1 MTGRIMKITSLAELE
16 AIKEEGLKQLYPD
29 KIKVMVGMATCGI
42 SAGADKVF
50 QALAGHIAEGGW
62 DVVLA
67 KTGCIGFCQREPL
80 VDVVY
85 PGKVR
90 LSYQEMNPERVEELA
105 LALQEGRMLEKY
117 LLCRIDREEILI
129 EGVSRPYANPHPPEL
144 AVEIPRYEELP
155 FFRKQVKISLRNC
168 GFINPEHIEEYI
180 ARGGYRALHQA
191 LCKMTPEEVIAE
203 VKASG
208 LRGRGG
214 AGFPTGLK
222 WEFCRNPPGEK
233 KYVICNA
240 DEGDPGAFMDRGILE
255 GDPQAVIEGMIID
268 AYAMGADEGYIYCRA
283 EYPLAIERL
292 KIAIAQAEGYGL
304 LGENIFGTEFS
315 FRLKIRE
322 GAGAFVCGEETALI
336 ASIEGRVGEPQTRP
350 PFPAQSGLWGQPT
363 NINNVKTWSHI
374 APIIARG
381 AQWYGSFGT
390 EKSKG
395 TTVFSLVGKVKN
407 SGLVEVPLGITLR
420 EMIFELGG
428 GIAGDRAFKAVQTG
442 GPSGG
447 CIPPEFLDTPVDY
460 ESLAALGSIMGS
472 GGMIVMDDQ
481 DCVVN
486 VAKYFLDFTKDESC
500 GKCTPCREGTLRLME
515 MLTDISRGEGQEGDL
530 DRLARVS
537 ELIKKTSLCGLGTT
551 APNPVLSTLRYFK
564 DEYLAHIVDKQCHSQ
579 VCPRLSPSPCQ
590 SGCPA
595 GIDVPSYVALISQ
608 GRYAEALELI
618 REDNP
623 LPSVCGYVCPAP
635 CETMCRRGDADQAI
649 AIKTLKRFVA
659 DFTRQQGSSGPAAQ
673 IHRPEKV
680 AVIGSGP
687 AGMAAAYYLARE
699 GYPVTV
705 FEAMP
710 MLGGMLR
717 LGIPSFRLPRE
728 VIDFDL
734 ENIARQGV
742 TFETNTRIGVDLTLD
757 DLRKQGF
764 QAFFLGTG
772 AHQEVRL
779 GIEGEDLPGV
789 WPGVEFLRKL
799 ALGEKVSLGQR
810 VAIIG
815 GGNVATDAAR
825 SAIRL
830 GSGVT
835 VLLYRRTEKEMPAY
849 AEEVQQAKEEG
860 VDCRFLLQPLKFIGN
875 GKITGIVLQNMQL
888 GEADSSGRRRPRPVP
903 GSEWTLE
910 VDTVIKA
917 IGQIP
922 TPVEITLDGE
932 KLELTPPGNIQVHPG
947 NLSTNLPG
955 VFAGG
960 DNVTGSA
967 SVVEAVKAGKQ
978 AARSIHRYLEGEPLE
993 EKPRVPIPRMRL
1005 DPLEMP
1011 EEERAQIKPLMPK
1024 LRGAADRIRDF
1035 ALVELGLEKSQYHR
1049 EACRCLRCD
1058 LGE

>member
-1 MTGRIMKITSLAELE
+1 MKITSLAKLQG
-16 AIKEEGLKQLYPD
+16 IKKKGLRLLYPD
-29 KIKVMVGMATCGI
+29 KLKIMVGMATCGI

-50 QALAGHIAEGGW
+50 QTLAGIIAEQGW

-67 KTGCIGFCQREPL
+67 KTGCIGYCQREPL
-80 VDVVY
+80 VDVVL

-90 LSYQEMNPERVEELA
+90 LSYQEMNPDRARELA
-105 LALQEGRMLEKY
+105 AALQAGKVLPHY
-117 LLCRIDREEILI
+117 LLCRFDQEEILI
-129 EGVSRPYANPHPPEL
+129 DGVTRPYANPQPVEL
-144 AVEIPRYEELP
+144 PVEVPKYEELP
-155 FFRKQVKISLRNC
+155 FFQKQVKISLRNC
-168 GFINPEHIEEYI
+168 GFINPENIDEYI

-191 LCKMTPEEVIAE
+191 LNSMTPEQVVDE

-222 WEFCRNPPGEK
+222 WEFCRKAPGEK

-255 GDPQAVIEGMIID
+255 GDPHAVLEGMAIG
-268 AYAMGADEGYIYCRA
+268 AYAMGSDEGYIYCRA

-292 KIAIAQAEGYGL
+292 KNAIAQAEAYGL
-304 LGENIFGTEFS
+304 LGERIFGTDFS
-315 FRLKIRE
+315 FQLKIRE

-336 ASIEGRVGEPQTRP
+336 ASIEGRVGEPRPRP

-381 AQWYGSFGT
+381 ATWYTSLGT
-390 EKSKG
+390 GKG

-428 GIAGDRAFKAVQTG
+428 GIAGDRTFKAVQTG

-447 CIPPEFLDTPVDY
+447 CIPAEFLDTPVDY

-472 GGMIVMDDQ
+472 GGMIIMDNQ
-481 DCVVN
+481 DCMVN
-486 VAKYFLDFTKDESC
+486 VARYFLDFTKDESC

-515 MLTDISRGEGQEGDL
+515 MLTDITRGLGQEGDL
-530 DRLARVS
+530 DRLTWMS
-537 ELIKKTSLCGLGTT
+537 QLIKKTALCGLGAT

-579 VCPRLSPSPCQ
+579 VCVRLSPSPCQ

-595 GIDVPSYVALISQ
+595 GIDVPSYVALIGH

-635 CETMCRRGDADQAI
+635 CESKCRRGSADQAI

-659 DFTRQQGSSGPAAQ
+659 DFARQRDAGGPEAN
-673 IHRPEKV
+673 IFRPEKV

-687 AGMAAAYYLARE
+687 AGLTAAYYLARE

-710 MLGGMLR
+710 RLGGMLQV
-717 LGIPSFRLPRE
+717 GIPSFRLPRE
-728 VIDFDL
+728 VFQFDL
-734 ENIARQGV
+734 KNIARQGV
-742 TFETNTRIGVDLTLD
+742 TFQTNTRIGADLTLD
-757 DLRKQGF
+757 DLRQQGF

-779 GIEGEDLPGV
+779 GIDGEDLEGV

-835 VLLYRRTEKEMPAY
+835 VLLYRRTEMEMPAY

-860 VDCRFLLQPLKFIGN
+860 VDCRFLIQPVRFT
-875 GKITGIVLQNMQL
+875 GKRKVTGIVLQNMQL
-888 GEADSSGRRRPRPVP
+888 GKPDSSGRRRPLPVP
-903 GSEWTLE
+903 GSEWTME
-910 VDTVIKA
+910 VDTVIEA

-922 TPVEITLDGE
+922 TPVEILLDGE
-932 KLELTPPGNIQVHPG
+932 KLELTPAGNIRVHPG
-947 NLSTNLPG
+947 NFATNLPG

-978 AARSIHRYLEGEPLE
+978 AAHSIHRYLQKEPLE
-993 EKPRVPIPRMRL
+993 ERPRIPIPRMRL
-1005 DPLEMP
+1005 EPLEMAD
-1011 EEERAQIKPLMPK
+1011 EERAQLKPLMPK
-1024 LRGAADRIRDF
+1024 RRKALDRIRDF
-1035 ALVELGLEKSQYHR
+1035 ALVELNLDESQYHR

-1058 LGE
+1058 LGD

>member
-1 MTGRIMKITSLAELE
+1 MKITSLDELQSL
-16 AIKEEGLKQLYPD
+16 KEKGLQQLYPD
-29 KIKVMVGMATCGI
+29 RPKVMVGMATCGI

-50 QALAGHIAEGGW
+50 MALGGNIAERGL
-62 DVVLA
+62 DVVLT
-67 KTGCIGFCQREPL
+67 KTGCIGYCQKEPL

-90 LSYQEMNPERVEELA
+90 LTYHGMNPEKVSELVEAMSAGEILS
-105 LALQEGRMLEKY
+105 QY
-117 LLCRIDREEILI
+117 LLCRIDQEEFLI
-129 EGVSRPYANPHPPEL
+129 DGTIRPYANPHPPEL
-144 AVEIPRYEELP
+144 PVDIPRYEDLP
-155 FFRKQVKISLRNC
+155 FFKKQVKISLRNC
-168 GFINPEHIEEYI
+168 GFINPEQIEEYI
-180 ARGGYRALHQA
+180 ARGGYQA
-191 LCKMTPEEVIAE
+191 LYQVLSEMTPDHVISE

-214 AGFPTGLK
+214 AGFPTGMK
-222 WEFCRNPPGEK
+222 WEFCQKAPGEK
-233 KYVICNA
+233 KYIICNA

-255 GDPQAVIEGMIID
+255 GDPHAVLEGMAIG
-268 AYAMGADEGYIYCRA
+268 AFAMGADEAYIYCRA
-283 EYPLAIERL
+283 EYPLAIARL
-292 KIAIAQAEGYGL
+292 KIAISQAEDYGL
-304 LGENIFGTEFS
+304 LGERIFDSGFS
-315 FRLKIRE
+315 FRVKIRE

-336 ASIEGRVGEPQTRP
+336 ASIEGRVGEPRTRP

-363 NINNVKTWSHI
+363 NINNVKTWSQI

-381 AQWYGSFGT
+381 ADWYASRGT
-390 EKSKG
+390 AKSKG

-428 GIAGDRAFKAVQTG
+428 GIAGDRDFKAVQTG

-447 CIPPEFLDTPVDY
+447 CIPAEFLDTPVDY

-481 DCVVN
+481 DCMVN
-486 VAKYFLDFTKDESC
+486 VARYFLDFTKDESC

-515 MLTDISRGEGQEGDL
+515 MLTEITRGKGQVEDL
-530 DRLARVS
+530 DRLTQMS
-537 ELIKKTSLCGLGTT
+537 GLIKKTSLCGLGAT

-564 DEYLAHIVDKQCHSQ
+564 DEYLAHIVDKQCHSL
-579 VCPRLSPSPCQ
+579 VCQRLSPSPCQ

-608 GRYAEALELI
+608 KRYAEALELI
-618 REDNP
+618 RQDNP

-635 CETMCRRGDADQAI
+635 CESKCRRGAADQPI

-659 DFTRQQGSSGPAAQ
+659 DFVRQEGLLGVEAN

-687 AGMAAAYYLARE
+687 AGLAAAYYLARK

-705 FEAMP
+705 FEAGP
-710 MLGGMLR
+710 ALGGMLR
-717 LGIPSFRLPRE
+717 LGIPSFRLPRDI
-728 VIDFDL
+728 VDYDI
-734 ENIARQGV
+734 ENIARRGV
-742 TFETNTRIGVDLTLD
+742 TFQTNTRIGKDLTLD
-757 DLRKQGF
+757 DLEKQGF
-764 QAFFLGTG
+764 RAFFLGTG

-779 GIEGEDLPGV
+779 GIEGEDLEGV
-789 WPGVEFLRKL
+789 WPGVDFLRKI
-799 ALGEKVSLGQR
+799 ALGETPSLGQR

-825 SAIRL
+825 TVIRL

-835 VLLYRRTEKEMPAY
+835 VLLYRRTEMEMPAY
-849 AEEVQQAKEEG
+849 AEEVLQAKEEG
-860 VDCRFLLQPLKFIGN
+860 VDCRFLIQPIKFIGN
-875 GKITGIVLQNMQL
+875 GTVTGIVLQNMRL
-888 GEADSSGRRRPRPVP
+888 GKPDGSGRRRPIPLP
-903 GSEWTLE
+903 GSEWTME

-922 TPVEITLDGE
+922 TSVKITLNGV
-932 KLELTPPGNIQVHPG
+932 KLQLTSAGNINVHPV
-947 NLSTNLPG
+947 NLATNLPG

-978 AARSIHRYLEGEPLE
+978 AARSIHRFLQGEPLE
-993 EKPRVPIPRMRL
+993 EKPRISIPRMRL
-1005 DPLEMP
+1005 DPLEMS
-1011 EEERAQIKPLMPK
+1011 EEERAGIKPLMPK
-1024 LRGAADRIRDF
+1024 RRRAAERIRDF
-1035 ALVELGLEKSQYHR
+1035 ALVELGLDQGQYQR

-1058 LGE
+1058 LGD

>member
-1 MTGRIMKITSLAELE
+1 MKITSLQELQ
-16 AIKEEGLKQLYPD
+16 AIQEKGLQLLYPARL
-29 KIKVMVGMATCGI
+29 KIMVGMATCGI

-50 QALAGHIAEGGW
+50 QALAGNIAKKGL
-62 DVVLA
+62 DVALA
-67 KTGCIGFCQREPL
+67 KTGCIGCCQREPL
-80 VDVVY
+80 VDVIY

-90 LSYQEMNPERVEELA
+90 LSYQEMNPEKAVELA
-105 LALQEGRMLEKY
+105 EALQAGEILPKY
-117 LLCRIDREEILI
+117 LMCRMDQEEFLID
-129 EGVSRPYANPHPPEL
+129 GVTRPYANPHPPEL
-144 AVEIPRYEELP
+144 PVEIPRYQDLP
-155 FFRKQVKISLRNC
+155 FFKKQVKISLRNC
-168 GFINPEHIEEYI
+168 GFINPENIDEYI

-191 LCKMTPEEVIAE
+191 LNGMTPEQVIAQ

-222 WEFCRNPPGEK
+222 WEFCRQSPGEK
-233 KYVICNA
+233 KYIICNA

-255 GDPQAVIEGMIID
+255 GDPHAVIEGMAIG

-283 EYPLAIERL
+283 EYPLAIARL
-292 KIAIAQAEGYGL
+292 KIAIAQAEAYGL
-304 LGENIFGTEFS
+304 LGECIFGTDFS

-336 ASIEGRVGEPQTRP
+336 ASIEGRVGEPRPRP

-381 AQWYGSFGT
+381 ADWYASLGT

-407 SGLVEVPLGITLR
+407 SGLVEVPLGISLR

-428 GIAGDRAFKAVQTG
+428 GIAGDRDFKAVQTG

-447 CIPPEFLDTPVDY
+447 CIPAEFLDTPVDY

-481 DCVVN
+481 DCMVN
-486 VAKYFLDFTKDESC
+486 VARYFLDFTKDESC

-515 MLTDISRGEGQEGDL
+515 MLTDITRGEGQEGDL
-530 DRLARVS
+530 DRLTWMS
-537 ELIKKTSLCGLGTT
+537 ELIKKTALCGLGAT
-551 APNPVLSTLRYFK
+551 APNPVLSTLRYFM
-564 DEYLAHIVDKQCHSQ
+564 DEYLAHIVDKQCHSL

-595 GIDVPSYVALISQ
+595 GIDVPSYVALIGQ
-608 GRYAEALELI
+608 GRNTEALELI
-618 REDNP
+618 RRDNP
-623 LPSVCGYVCPAP
+623 LPSVCGYVCPSP
-635 CETMCRRGDADQAI
+635 CEAKCRRGAADQPI

-659 DFTRQQGSSGPAAQ
+659 DFARQQGFTGPRASIQ
-673 IHRPEKV
+673 RPEKV
-680 AVIGSGP
+680 AIIGSGP
-687 AGMAAAYYLARE
+687 AGLSAAYYLAQE

-710 MLGGMLR
+710 ALGGMLR
-717 LGIPSFRLPRE
+717 LGIPSFRLPPE
-728 VIDFDL
+728 VIHFDL

-742 TFETNTRIGVDLTLD
+742 TFQTNSRIGVDLTLD

-779 GIEGEDLPGV
+779 GIEGEDLVGV
-789 WPGVEFLRKL
+789 WPGVEFLRKM
-799 ALGEKVSLGQR
+799 ALGEKVSLGER

-825 SAIRL
+825 TAIRL

-835 VLLYRRTEKEMPAY
+835 VLLYRRTEMEMPAY
-849 AEEVQQAKEEG
+849 TEEVLQAKEEG
-860 VDCRFLLQPLKFIGN
+860 VDCRFLIQPVKFLGN
-875 GKITGIVLQNMQL
+875 GKVTGIVLQNMRL
-888 GEADSSGRRRPRPVP
+888 GKPDSSGRRRPLPVP
-903 GSEWTLE
+903 GSEWTME
-910 VDTVIKA
+910 VDSVIKA

-922 TPVEITLDGE
+922 TPLKITLDGE
-932 KLELTPPGNIQVHPG
+932 ELHLTAAGNIKVHPV
-947 NLSTNLPG
+947 NQSTNLLG

-978 AARSIHRYLEGEPLE
+978 AARSIHRYLQGKPLE

-1005 DPLEMP
+1005 APLEMP
-1011 EEERAQIKPLMPK
+1011 EEERARIKPLLP
-1024 LRGAADRIRDF
+1024 RRRRARDRIRDF
-1035 ALVELGLEKSQYHR
+1035 ALVELSLEQGQYHQ

-1058 LGE
+1058 LGD

>member
-1 MTGRIMKITSLAELE
+1 MKITSLAELQ
-16 AIKEEGLKQLYPD
+16 AIQEKGLGVLYPARL
-29 KIKVMVGMATCGI
+29 KIMVGMATCGI

-50 QALAGHIAEGGW
+50 QALAAHIAEQGL
-62 DVVLA
+62 DVALA
-67 KTGCIGFCQREPL
+67 KTGCIGYCQREPL
-80 VDVVY
+80 VDVIY

-90 LSYQEMNPERVEELA
+90 LSYQEMNPEKAGELA
-105 LALQEGRMLEKY
+105 EALKAGKILPKY
-117 LLCRIDREEILI
+117 LMCRMDQEEFLID
-129 EGVSRPYANPHPPEL
+129 GVTRPYANPHPPEL
-144 AVEIPRYEELP
+144 PVEIPRYQDLP
-155 FFRKQVKISLRNC
+155 FFKKQVKISLRNC
-168 GFINPEHIEEYI
+168 GFINPENIDEYI

-191 LCKMTPEEVIAE
+191 LNGMTPEQVIAQ

-222 WEFCRNPPGEK
+222 WEFCRQSPGDQ
-233 KYVICNA
+233 KYIICNA

-255 GDPQAVIEGMIID
+255 GDPHAVIEGMAIG
-268 AYAMGADEGYIYCRA
+268 AYAMGAGEGYIYCRA
-283 EYPLAIERL
+283 EYPLAIARL
-292 KIAIAQAEGYGL
+292 KIAIAQAEAYGL
-304 LGENIFGTEFS
+304 LGERIFGTDFS

-336 ASIEGRVGEPQTRP
+336 ASIEGRVGEPRPRP

-381 AQWYGSFGT
+381 ADWYASLGT
-390 EKSKG
+390 AKSKG

-420 EMIFELGG
+420 EMIYELGG
-428 GIAGDRAFKAVQTG
+428 GIAGDRDFKAVQTG

-447 CIPPEFLDTPVDY
+447 CIPAEFLDTPVDY

-481 DCVVN
+481 DCMVN
-486 VAKYFLDFTKDESC
+486 VARYFLDFTKDESC

-515 MLTDISRGEGQEGDL
+515 MLTDITRGEGQEGDL
-530 DRLARVS
+530 DRLTWMS
-537 ELIKKTSLCGLGTT
+537 ELIKKTALCGLGAT
-551 APNPVLSTLRYFK
+551 APNPVLSTLRYFM
-564 DEYLAHIVDKQCHSQ
+564 DEYLAHIVDKQCHSL

-595 GIDVPSYVALISQ
+595 GIDVPSYVALIGQ
-608 GRYAEALELI
+608 GRNTEALELI
-618 REDNP
+618 RQDNP
-623 LPSVCGYVCPAP
+623 LASVCGYVCPSP
-635 CETMCRRGDADQAI
+635 CEAKCRRGAADQPI

-659 DFTRQQGSSGPAAQ
+659 DFARQQDFAGPRASS
-673 IHRPEKV
+673 HRPEKV
-680 AVIGSGP
+680 AIIGSGP
-687 AGMAAAYYLARE
+687 AGLTAAYYLAQE

-710 MLGGMLR
+710 ALGGMLR
-717 LGIPSFRLPRE
+717 LGIPSFRLPPE

-742 TFETNTRIGVDLTLD
+742 TFQTNTRIGVDLTLD

-779 GIEGEDLPGV
+779 GIEGEDLAGV
-789 WPGVEFLRKL
+789 WPGVEFLRKM
-799 ALGEKVSLGQR
+799 ALGEEVSLGER

-825 SAIRL
+825 TAIRL

-835 VLLYRRTEKEMPAY
+835 VLLYRRTEMEMPAY
-849 AEEVQQAKEEG
+849 TEEVLQAKEEG
-860 VDCRFLLQPLKFIGN
+860 VDCRFLIQPVKFLGN
-875 GKITGIVLQNMQL
+875 GKVTGIVLQNMRL
-888 GEADSSGRRRPRPVP
+888 GKPDSSGRRRPLPLP
-903 GSEWTLE
+903 GSEWTME
-910 VDTVIKA
+910 VDAVIKA

-922 TPVEITLDGE
+922 TPLKITLDGE
-932 KLELTPPGNIQVHPG
+932 ELHLTAAGNIKVHPA
-947 NLSTNLPG
+947 NQSTNLPG

-978 AARSIHRYLEGEPLE
+978 AARSIHRYLQGKPLE

-1005 DPLEMP
+1005 APLEMP
-1011 EEERAQIKPLMPK
+1011 EEERARIKPLLP
-1024 LRGAADRIRDF
+1024 RRRRARDRIRDF
-1035 ALVELGLEKSQYHR
+1035 ALVELSLEQDQYYQ

-1058 LGE
+1058 LGD

>member
-1 MTGRIMKITSLAELE
+1 
-16 AIKEEGLKQLYPD
+16 
-29 KIKVMVGMATCGI
+29 
-42 SAGADKVF
+42 
-50 QALAGHIAEGGW
+50 
-62 DVVLA
+62 
-67 KTGCIGFCQREPL
+67 
-80 VDVVY
+80 
-85 PGKVR
+85 
-90 LSYQEMNPERVEELA
+90 
-105 LALQEGRMLEKY
+105 
-117 LLCRIDREEILI
+117 
-129 EGVSRPYANPHPPEL
+129 
-144 AVEIPRYEELP
+144 
-155 FFRKQVKISLRNC
+155 
-168 GFINPEHIEEYI
+168 
-180 ARGGYRALHQA
+180 
-191 LCKMTPEEVIAE
+191 
-203 VKASG
+203 
-208 LRGRGG
+208 
-214 AGFPTGLK
+214 
-222 WEFCRNPPGEK
+222 
-233 KYVICNA
+233 
-240 DEGDPGAFMDRGILE
+240 MDRGILE
-255 GDPQAVIEGMIID
+255 GDPHAVIEGMAIG

-283 EYPLAIERL
+283 EYPLAIARL
-292 KIAIAQAEGYGL
+292 KIAIAQAEAYGL
-304 LGENIFGTEFS
+304 LGPRIFGTDFS

-336 ASIEGRVGEPQTRP
+336 ASIEGRVGEPRPRP

-381 AQWYGSFGT
+381 ADWYASLGT

-420 EMIFELGG
+420 EMIYELGG
-428 GIAGDRAFKAVQTG
+428 GIAGDRDFKAVQTG

-447 CIPPEFLDTPVDY
+447 CIPAQFLDTPVDY

-481 DCVVN
+481 DCMVN
-486 VAKYFLDFTKDESC
+486 VARYFLDFTKDESC

-515 MLTDISRGEGQEGDL
+515 LLTDITRGEGQEGDL
-530 DRLARVS
+530 DRLTWMS
-537 ELIKKTSLCGLGTT
+537 ELIKKTALCGLGAT
-551 APNPVLSTLRYFK
+551 APNPVLSTLRYFM
-564 DEYLAHIVDKQCHSQ
+564 DEYLAHIVDKQCHSL

-595 GIDVPSYVALISQ
+595 GIDVPSYVALIGQ
-608 GRYAEALELI
+608 GRHTEALELI
-618 REDNP
+618 RQDNP

-635 CETMCRRGDADQAI
+635 CEAKCRRGAADQPI

-659 DFTRQQGSSGPAAQ
+659 DFARQQGFAGPGAN

-680 AVIGSGP
+680 GIIGSGP
-687 AGMAAAYYLARE
+687 AGLTAAYYLAQE

-710 MLGGMLR
+710 ALGGMLR
-717 LGIPSFRLPRE
+717 LGIPSFRLPPE

-742 TFETNTRIGVDLTLD
+742 TFQTNTRIGVDLTLD
-757 DLRKQGF
+757 DLRKQDF

-779 GIEGEDLPGV
+779 GVEGEDLPGV
-789 WPGVEFLRKL
+789 WPGVEFLRKM
-799 ALGEKVSLGQR
+799 ALGEKVSLGER

-825 SAIRL
+825 TAIRL

-835 VLLYRRTEKEMPAY
+835 VLLYRRTEMEMPAY

-860 VDCRFLLQPLKFIGN
+860 VDCQFLIQPVKFIGN
-875 GKITGIVLQNMQL
+875 GKVTGIVLQNMRL
-888 GEADSSGRRRPRPVP
+888 GKPDSSGRRRPLPVP
-903 GSEWTLE
+903 GSEWTME
-910 VDTVIKA
+910 VDSVIKA

-922 TPVEITLDGE
+922 TPLKITVDGE
-932 KLELTPPGNIQVHPG
+932 ELHLTAAGNIKVHPG
-947 NLSTNLPG
+947 NFSTNLPG

-978 AARSIHRYLEGEPLE
+978 AAQSIHLYLQGKPLE
-993 EKPRVPIPRMRL
+993 EKPRIPIPRMRL
-1005 DPLEMP
+1005 APLEMP

-1024 LRGAADRIRDF
+1024 RRRARDRIRDF
-1035 ALVELGLEKSQYHR
+1035 ALVELSLEQSQYYR

-1058 LGE
+1058 LGD

>member
-1 MTGRIMKITSLAELE
+1 MKITSLAELQ
-16 AIKEEGLKQLYPD
+16 AIQERGLRLLYPARL
-29 KIKVMVGMATCGI
+29 KIMVGMATCGI

-50 QALAGHIAEGGW
+50 QALAGHIAEQGL
-62 DVVLA
+62 DVALA
-67 KTGCIGFCQREPL
+67 KTGCIGYCQREPL
-80 VDVVY
+80 VDVIY
-85 PGKVR
+85 PGQVR
-90 LSYQEMNPERVEELA
+90 LSYQEMNPERAGELA
-105 LALQEGRMLEKY
+105 EALKAGEILPKY
-117 LLCRIDREEILI
+117 LMCRMDQEEFLID
-129 EGVSRPYANPHPPEL
+129 GVTRPYANTHPPEL
-144 AVEIPRYEELP
+144 PVEIPRYQEMP

-168 GFINPEHIEEYI
+168 GFINPENIDEYI
-180 ARGGYRALHQA
+180 ARGGYRALYQA
-191 LCKMTPEEVIAE
+191 LSGMTPEQVIAQ

-222 WEFCRNPPGEK
+222 WEFCQQSPGDQ
-233 KYVICNA
+233 KYIICNA

-255 GDPQAVIEGMIID
+255 GDPHAVIEGMVIG
-268 AYAMGADEGYIYCRA
+268 AYAMGADEGYVYCRA
-283 EYPLAIERL
+283 EYPLAIARL
-292 KIAIAQAEGYGL
+292 KIAIAQAEAYRL
-304 LGENIFGTEFS
+304 LGRRIFGTDFS

-336 ASIEGRVGEPQTRP
+336 ASIEGRVGEPRPRP

-381 AQWYGSFGT
+381 ADWYASLGT
-390 EKSKG
+390 AKSKG

-420 EMIFELGG
+420 EMIYELGG
-428 GIAGDRAFKAVQTG
+428 GIAGDRDFKAVQTG

-447 CIPPEFLDTPVDY
+447 CIPAEFLDTPVDY

-481 DCVVN
+481 DCMVN
-486 VAKYFLDFTKDESC
+486 VARYFLDFTKDESC

-515 MLTDISRGEGQEGDL
+515 MLTDITRGEGQEGDL
-530 DRLARVS
+530 DRLTWMS
-537 ELIKKTSLCGLGTT
+537 ELIKKTALCGLGAT
-551 APNPVLSTLRYFK
+551 APNPVLSTLRYFM
-564 DEYLAHIVDKQCHSQ
+564 DEYLAHIVDKQCHSL

-595 GIDVPSYVALISQ
+595 GIDVPSYVALIGQ
-608 GRYAEALELI
+608 GRHTEALELI
-618 REDNP
+618 RQDNP

-635 CETMCRRGDADQAI
+635 CEAKCRRGAADQPI

-659 DFTRQQGSSGPAAQ
+659 DFARQQDFTGPRAS

-680 AVIGSGP
+680 AIIGSGP
-687 AGMAAAYYLARE
+687 AGLTAAYYLAQE

-710 MLGGMLR
+710 ALGGMLR
-717 LGIPSFRLPRE
+717 LGIPSFRLPPE

-742 TFETNTRIGVDLTLD
+742 TFQTNTRIGVDLTLD

-779 GIEGEDLPGV
+779 EVEGEDLAGV
-789 WPGVEFLRKL
+789 WPGVEFLRKM
-799 ALGEKVSLGQR
+799 ALGEKVSLGER

-825 SAIRL
+825 TAIRL

-835 VLLYRRTEKEMPAY
+835 VLLYRRTEMEMPAY
-849 AEEVQQAKEEG
+849 TEEVLQAKEEG
-860 VDCRFLLQPLKFIGN
+860 VDCRFLIQPVKFLGN
-875 GKITGIVLQNMQL
+875 GKVTGIVLQNMRL
-888 GEADSSGRRRPRPVP
+888 GKPDSSGRRRPLPVP
-903 GSEWTLE
+903 GSEWTME
-910 VDTVIKA
+910 VDSVIKA

-922 TPVEITLDGE
+922 TPFKITLDGE
-932 KLELTPPGNIQVHPG
+932 ELHLTAAGNIKVHSG
-947 NLSTNLPG
+947 NQSTNLPG

-978 AARSIHRYLEGEPLE
+978 AARSIHRYLQGKPLE
-993 EKPRVPIPRMRL
+993 EKPRIPIPRMRL
-1005 DPLEMP
+1005 APLEMP

-1024 LRGAADRIRDF
+1024 RRRARDRIRDF
-1035 ALVELGLEKSQYHR
+1035 ALVELSLDQSQYYR

-1058 LGE
+1058 LGD

>member
-1 MTGRIMKITSLAELE
+1 MKITSLAELQ
-16 AIKEEGLKQLYPD
+16 AITEQGLRLLYPD

-50 QALAGHIAEGGW
+50 QALAGHIAERGW

-67 KTGCIGFCQREPL
+67 KTGCIGYCQREPL

-90 LSYQEMNPERVEELA
+90 LSYQEMNPEKATELA
-105 LALQEGRMLEKY
+105 EALQAGKMLEKY
-117 LLCRIDREEILI
+117 LLCRIDREEFLI
-129 EGVSRPYANPHPPEL
+129 YGTTRPYANPHPPEL
-144 AVEIPRYEELP
+144 RVEIPRYEELP
-155 FFRKQVKISLRNC
+155 FFKKQVKISLRNC
-168 GFINPEHIEEYI
+168 GFINPEHIEEYV

-191 LCKMTPEEVIAE
+191 LTGMTPEQVIAQ
-203 VKASG
+203 VKDSG

-222 WEFCRNPPGEK
+222 WEFCRKAPGEK
-233 KYVICNA
+233 KYIICNA

-255 GDPQAVIEGMIID
+255 GDPHAVIEGMAIG
-268 AYAMGADEGYIYCRA
+268 AYAMGAGEGYIYCRA
-283 EYPLAIERL
+283 EYPLAIARL
-292 KIAIAQAEGYGL
+292 KIAIAQAEAYGL
-304 LGENIFGTEFS
+304 LGERIFGTDFS

-336 ASIEGRVGEPQTRP
+336 ASIEGRVGEPRPRP

-374 APIIARG
+374 APIIARS
-381 AQWYGSFGT
+381 ADWYASMGT

-447 CIPPEFLDTPVDY
+447 CIPAEFLDTPVDY

-481 DCVVN
+481 DCMVN
-486 VAKYFLDFTKDESC
+486 VARYFLDFTGDESC
-500 GKCTPCREGTLRLME
+500 GKCTPCREGTLRLKE
-515 MLTDISRGEGQEGDL
+515 MLTDITRGEGQEEDL
-530 DRLARVS
+530 NRLTRMS
-537 ELIKKTSLCGLGTT
+537 ELIKKTALCGLGAT
-551 APNPVLSTLRYFK
+551 APNPVLSTLRYFRN
-564 DEYLAHIVDKQCHSQ
+564 EYLAHIVEKQCHSL

-595 GIDVPSYVALISQ
+595 GIDVPSYVALIGQ

-618 REDNP
+618 RQDNP

-635 CETMCRRGDADQAI
+635 CESKCRRGAADQAI

-659 DFTRQQGSSGPAAQ
+659 DFARQQGVVGPGAN

-680 AVIGSGP
+680 AIIGSGP
-687 AGMAAAYYLARE
+687 AGLAAAYYLARE

-705 FEAMP
+705 FEATP
-710 MLGGMLR
+710 ALGGMLR
-717 LGIPSFRLPRE
+717 LGIPSFRLPPE
-728 VIDFDL
+728 AIDFDL
-734 ENIARQGV
+734 KNIAHQGV
-742 TFETNTRIGVDLTLD
+742 TFQTNTRIGVDLTLD
-757 DLRKQGF
+757 DLRDQGF

-779 GIEGEDLPGV
+779 EIEGEDLPGV
-789 WPGVEFLRKL
+789 WPGVEFLRKM
-799 ALGEKVSLGQR
+799 ALGEKVSLGER

-825 SAIRL
+825 TAIRL
-830 GSGVT
+830 GCGVT

-860 VDCRFLLQPLKFIGN
+860 VDCRFLIQPLKFTGN
-875 GKITGIVLQNMQL
+875 GQVTGIVLQNMQL
-888 GEADSSGRRRPRPVP
+888 GKPDSSGRRRPLPVP
-903 GSEWTLE
+903 GSEWTME

-922 TPVEITLDGE
+922 TPVKITLDGE
-932 KLELTPPGNIQVHPG
+932 ELQLTPAGNIKVHPG

-967 SVVEAVKAGKQ
+967 SVVEAVTAGKQ
-978 AARSIHRYLEGEPLE
+978 AARSIHRYLQGEPLE
-993 EKPRVPIPRMRL
+993 EKPRIPIPRMRL
-1005 DPLEMP
+1005 APLEIS
-1011 EEERAQIKPLMPK
+1011 EEERAQIKPLMP
-1024 LRGAADRIRDF
+1024 RRRRATDRIRDF
-1035 ALVELGLEKSQYHR
+1035 ALVELGLEPGQYHR